1 MAAYADFLATFKKV
15 PEPARFKQGGS
26 MNVKLVA
33 VVKSKSDFAF
43 AAQKFKDCLPSLHM
57 RFDTFESQLRGFV
70 EELTSFRKQEVIK
83 KSDFE
88 DLKADIQKVQAL
100 KTEFINE
107 HTDADRKFTEKFNE
121 LLDAKRE

>member
-1 MAAYADFLATFKKV
+1 VQPEGRVDPSKTREVEKGMAAYADFLATFKKV

-57 RFDTFESQLRGFV
+57 RFDTFES
-70 EELTSFRKQEVIK
+70 
-83 KSDFE
+83 
-88 DLKADIQKVQAL
+88 
-100 KTEFINE
+100 
-107 HTDADRKFTEKFNE
+107 
-121 LLDAKRE
+121 